1 MELSLHRL
9 RMLRELH
16 RKGTVTAAA
25 AALHYTASAVSQQLA
40 QLERDVG
47 ARLFERLGRRVQ
59 LTHLGLLLAEHA
71 EEILEA
77 VERASLALEEAQE
90 AASVQL
96 SVGVFAT
103 VAAGLLPR
111 AAQILGGRHPGIQLK
126 AKQLPPEECA
136 AAVRNGELDLAFVID
151 YADAPMSWDAG
162 LHGTQVAVERLHV
175 AAPGGTLG
183 EGPVGLA
190 DLAEHPWILSS
201 SKSHFGIAV
210 RAACLRAG
218 FDLRIT
224 HEVEEQSTAMSMV
237 AGGMGIT
244 LVSDLGLTL
253 RPPGMDALALT
264 SPITRT
270 VSVVYRST
278 ALRRPALTMVID
290 VFRAAAAELGL
301 SAAANR
307 PAVGDE

>member
-9 RMLRELH
+9 RMLRELR

-59 LTHLGLLLAEHA
+59 LTELGLLLAEHA
-71 EEILEA
+71 EEILA
-77 VERASLALEEAQE
+77 SVERASLALEEAQE
-90 AASVQL
+90 AATVRL
-96 SVGVFAT
+96 KIGVFAT

-111 AAQILGGRHPGIQLK
+111 ALATLAGRHPGIQISTR
-126 AKQLPPEECA
+126 QLPPENMA
-136 AAVRNGELDLAFVID
+136 AAVRDGDLDLAFVID
-151 YADAPMSWDAG
+151 YEDAPMPWDSALLG
-162 LHGTQVAVERLHV
+162 SRIAVERLHV
-175 AAPGGTLG
+175 AAPAGALGT
-183 EGPVGLA
+183 GPVALS

-201 SKSHFGIAV
+201 AKSHFGTAV
-210 RAACLRAG
+210 RAACLRSG
-218 FDLRIT
+218 FHLTIT

-237 AGGMGIT
+237 AGGLGIT

-253 RPPGMDALALT
+253 QPPGMDALALT
-264 SPITRT
+264 NPITRT
-270 VSVVYRST
+270 VSLVYRST

-290 VFRAAAAELGL
+290 VFRSAAAELGL
-301 SAAANR
+301 SAAATR
-307 PAVGDE
+307 SAVGTE